1 MTTLTEVARKLAS
14 TGGLDRITAA
24 RMEDA
29 FSVAAAEA
37 FVQRMDAMERGDF
50 EYAKLMS
57 HTQAECNVRARANR
71 FFLLGYSS
79 PVWED

>member
-1 MTTLTEVARKLAS
+1 MTTLSEVARKLSS

-29 FSVAAAEA
+29 FANTGAEA
-37 FVQRMDAMERGDF
+37 FVQRMDAMAKGDL

-79 PVWED
+79 TEWED